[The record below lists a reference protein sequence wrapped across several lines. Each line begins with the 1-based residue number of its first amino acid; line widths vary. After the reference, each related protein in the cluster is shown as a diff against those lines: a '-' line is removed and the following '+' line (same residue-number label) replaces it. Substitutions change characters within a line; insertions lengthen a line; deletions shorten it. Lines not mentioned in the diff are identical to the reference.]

1 MESSARLP
9 VLAERHMNASAEK
22 VYDAWLDP
30 ENVGK
35 WLFTTPS
42 GKMQSVAIDPV
53 VGGKFSIIERR
64 DDDEVEHL
72 GEYLALERP
81 TQIIFDVTV
90 PHFSSSVTHVEVNI
104 KPSPDGGCDVA
115 ILHDGVF
122 QDFARRTV
130 IGWVQTM
137 ADLDALLAK
146 QA

>member
-22 VYDAWLDP
+22 VFDAWLDQA
-30 ENVGK
+30 NVGK
-35 WLFTTPS
+35 WLFTTP
-42 GKMQSVAIDPV
+42 GGTMLSVAIDPV
-53 VGGKFSIIERR
+53 VGGEFSIVERR
-64 DDDEVEHL
+64 DDDDVEHT
-72 GEYLALERP
+72 GEYLVLDRP
-81 TQIIFDVTV
+81 TQIAFDVTV
-90 PHFSSSVTHVEVNI
+90 PKFSSSVTHVEVNI
-104 KPSPDGGCDVA
+104 KPSPGGGCDVA

-137 ADLDALLAK
+137 AELDALLAK

>member
-9 VLAERHMNASAEK
+9 VLAERHMNASAEQ

-35 WLFTTPS
+35 WLFTTPG

-53 VGGKFSIIERR
+53 VGGHFSIVERR
-64 DDDEVEHL
+64 DDDNVEHV

-104 KPSPDGGCDVA
+104 KPSPGGGCDVA

-146 QA
+146 QS